1 MNADGDQ
8 GNLICPVI
16 SWILHW
22 HWRPV
27 PCFSSTPLAGSSDE
41 FANARLRRIISRL
54 VLLNYGSYARTHCAD
69 IPVLTLREFSP
80 LGIVGEAGPA
90 QHFFPWTEV
99 VEISASPEIAAGE
112 ELALAVFADSEP

>member
-1 MNADGDQ
+1 MTDSSFLS
-8 GNLICPVI
+8 NLIGKRVRIVCKDPVD
-16 SWILHW
+16 
-22 HWRPV
+22 
-27 PCFSSTPLAGSSDE
+27 CG
-41 FANARLRRIISRL
+41 
-54 VLLNYGSYARTHCAD
+54 D

-99 VEISASPEIAAGE
+99 VEISASPEIAPGE